1 MGPLA
6 AREDPHRRGPGPQLV
21 PASAVAQQPGQLGDV
36 RFFDPARPVRAAR
49 IGAGLI
55 GAALADL
62 AAAIDR
68 GLPWKPAAAS

>member
-1 MGPLA
+1 
-6 AREDPHRRGPGPQLV
+6 
-21 PASAVAQQPGQLGDV
+21 VAQQPGQLGDV